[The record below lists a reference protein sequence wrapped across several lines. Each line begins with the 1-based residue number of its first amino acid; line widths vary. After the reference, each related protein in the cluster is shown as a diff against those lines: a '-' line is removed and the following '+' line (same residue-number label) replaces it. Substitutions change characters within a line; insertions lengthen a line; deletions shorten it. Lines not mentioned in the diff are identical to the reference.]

1 ALVPLDLECM
11 FLAQQ
16 DELRG
21 REPAN
26 QALGVTRVDEA
37 TLSVADPIR
46 VPREGLQPALQLA
59 PNVARRLA
67 LLFAIETQDGRQMAH
82 ELIDVGFRHRS
93 VISES
98 LQLARDQ
105 GAARLNALAQIHR
118 GAWQIG

>member
-1 ALVPLDLECM
+1 MRCVPLDLELE

-21 REPAN
+21 REPAD
-26 QALGVTRVDEA
+26 QALGITRVVEA

-46 VPREGLQPALQLA
+46 VLGEGLQPALQLA

-67 LLFAIETQDGRQMAH
+67 LLFAMETQNGRQMAH

-105 GAARLNALAQIHR
+105 ARPA
-118 GAWQIG
+118 